1 MSYRNLHLTPQDQE
15 FKEKYESVID
25 AHDKLRTYGEVE
37 VTFTTSNGMLVWR
50 RRCYEYQKITGE
62 TFRIE
67 QLPGYALLLRPRRR
81 MPIGD
86 HGLISVKPARDHGE
100 LYTEESG
107 PIPETGVVV
116 TEADMKLAEKV
127 VARTLLKMKEEGA
140 DDRGPD
146 PGGDAADSGSS
157 RGDD

>member
-1 MSYRNLHLTPQDQE
+1 MSYRNLHLTPHDQE
-15 FKEKYESVID
+15 FREKYKSVID
-25 AHDKLRTYGEVE
+25 AHVQLKTHGEVE
-37 VTFTTSNGMLVWR
+37 VTFTTHNGMIVWR

-67 QLPGYALLLRPRRR
+67 QLPGFALLLRPRQR

-86 HGLISVKPARDHGE
+86 HGLVSIKPARDHKE
-100 LYTEESG
+100 MYAEESG
-107 PIPETGVVV
+107 ITPEPGVVV

-127 VARTLLKMKEEGA
+127 VARTLLKMQEEGA
-140 DDRGPD
+140 NDRRPE
-146 PGGDAADSGSS
+146 PGGDAADTGSS